1 MNYVSILK
9 DSFEKPFDINSY
21 RNFIVNFL
29 KGSEL
34 KQING
39 LRSAE
44 IFAEFSYYV
53 QGFALVAEYTSP
65 KREKVGIYAVKLKA
79 GRDIEKA
86 RSKQRNFIARLIKDN
101 NFSAAIVAFYLDEET
116 KWRLSFV
123 RMDYE
128 FIKGKVTTS
137 LTPAK
142 RYSYL
147 VGKNEPCHTAQ
158 ESLLPI
164 FEEENFNPTVDSI
177 EKAFSVEKVTKQFFE
192 KYKEKY
198 LQLKEYLSTNEAFCS
213 EAKRCMRSEDENLIE
228 KFSEQFSKK
237 FMGQLVFLYFLQK
250 KGWLGV
256 KALKSEISEKE
267 YKDIYYY
274 NSITREFAPR
284 VYNKVAENFYRLNAN
299 EVKAL
304 TPKQEEM
311 LAMCVKGNAW
321 GTGSR
326 TFVRDLFEIAKKA
339 HENFFDD
346 YLEPLFY
353 EGLNQE
359 RKADNYYARLHCR
372 IPFLNGG
379 LFEPLDNYDWENN
392 AFSIPN
398 SLFSNYDENGRDAD
412 GILDVFDRY
421 NFTMNEDEPLEKEVA
436 VDPEM
441 LGKIFENLLDVK
453 DRKSKGAFYTPREIV
468 HYMCQESLINYII
481 NKIGTPYEDT
491 KDFVLYGEI
500 MKDEDC
506 SRESTYGLSP
516 TLLMADSIFNNLK
529 EIDAALSDVR
539 VADPAV
545 GSGAFPMGMLSEIVK
560 LREIITEYFAREIC
574 LKPEYKDA
582 YKDERLKARMRAE
595 IWKLRNETR
604 NTYKLKKETMR
615 NSIYAVDIE
624 PSAVDI
630 TKLRLWLTL
639 VVEQEIDPNDPE
651 NRSPLTLPNL
661 DCNIMCGNSLI
672 DEFEGI
678 DLSFDGIISN
688 EPTHISIWDKNVE
701 IDYEKLFIAQRDYF
715 YANKHD
721 QKIELRE
728 RIFSLKQAIIDK
740 TIEGIS
746 TDKKAEFEQACKE
759 HSTPFFL
766 WKLNF
771 AKVFKEKGGF
781 DIVIGNPPYVGES
794 GNKEIFRPI
803 AKTNFGKRFY
813 MGKMDL
819 LYFFFHKGID
829 LTNSKGEIAL
839 ITTNY
844 FITATGAKKLRSDFK
859 SRTQIRKFINFDEYK
874 IFESALGQ
882 HNAITFLTK
891 NIAHPIDMK
900 SCFCK
905 ETGVFESDRLL
916 KILDGTDKN
925 SIYSI
930 VAQDKIY
937 DGDNNYIR
945 FNAQNVESSV
955 IQKMQL
961 CKTKLKDLFLV
972 NQGVVTGCDTFTKR
986 HFEKITIKDDI
997 LINDGIYVLDFENQR
1012 DVNVFNNFNKG
1023 KELCRDFYKNSDI
1036 ERYTSS
1042 NKATKKL
1049 IYFEGELDK
1058 EKYPDV
1064 YAHLLKFKQLLEA
1077 RLETYNESYHW
1088 TAIHRSRVAQIFEDA
1103 KIVLPYRAKSNAF
1116 AYNEI
1121 EWFCR
1126 SDAYVITSKQ
1136 KDFSLKALLGFL
1148 NSTLYLYWLK
1158 KQGKVKG
1165 EILELMREPVEQIPL
1180 PSVDA
1185 ETLQRIE
1192 SLVGTIIDKKENS
1205 QNTEDLEKEVD
1216 LIVYS
1221 VFNLTPDEI
1230 ALVEES
1236 IK

>member
-1 MNYVSILK
+1 MDYVSILK
-9 DSFEKPFDINSY
+9 ESFENPFNINSY

-34 KQING
+34 KPING

-65 KREKVGIYAVKLKA
+65 KREKVGVYAVKLKA

-101 NFSAAIVAFYLDEET
+101 DYAAAIVAFYLDEET

-128 FIKGKVTTS
+128 FVKGKVAS
-137 LTPAK
+137 NLTPAK

-164 FEEENFNPTVDSI
+164 FAEEDFSPTVDSI

-198 LQLKEYLSTNEAFCS
+198 LQLKEYLLSNEAFRS
-213 EAKRCMRSEDENLIE
+213 EAMRCMRSEDETQIE

-256 KALKSEISEKE
+256 KALKPEISEKE

-274 NSITREFAPR
+274 NSVTREFAPR
-284 VYNKVAENFYRLNAN
+284 VYNKIAENVYKLNAN
-299 EVKAL
+299 EVRAL
-304 TPKQEEM
+304 TSKQEEM
-311 LAMCVKGNAW
+311 LATCVKGNAW

-326 TFVRDLFEIAKKA
+326 TFVRDLFEIANKSN
-339 HENFFDD
+339 ENFFDD

-398 SLFSNYDENGRDAD
+398 SLFSNKDEKGREAD

-468 HYMCQESLINYII
+468 HYMCQESLINYIV
-481 NKIGTPYEDT
+481 NTIGTPYEDT
-491 KDFVLYGEI
+491 KDFVVYGEI

-506 SRESTYGLSP
+506 SRESTYGLNP
-516 TLLMADSIFNNLK
+516 TLLMPDSIYNNLK
-529 EIDAALSDVR
+529 EIDEALADVR

-560 LREIITEYFAREIC
+560 LREIITEYLAREIC
-574 LKPEYKDA
+574 LKPEYKDS

-630 TKLRLWLTL
+630 AKLRLWLTL

-688 EPTHISIWDKNVE
+688 EETQEISIWDKNVE

-715 YANKHD
+715 YASKHE
-721 QKIELRE
+721 QKYELRE

-740 TIEGIS
+740 TIEGIPA
-746 TDKKAEFEQACKE
+746 DKKARFEEACNE

-781 DIVIGNPPYVGES
+781 DIVIGNPPYIDSETMMNSGLSKEREFIARKYSFAKGNWDIYIAFFELGFKLSKGCLIYITPDKWVSKSFGDAMRKVVVNNIFSILEAGRDIFDSAKVDSIVTLISKRIYNFIDVYRINDKKFIYKDKSVSKSILTDPFSLDIIFSKNLSVYEKICECREKKLSNIAICENACATSDCYTLKTILFSLNSES
-794 GNKEIFRPI
+794 EFNEATHLKVINTGTI
-803 AKTNFGKRFY
+803 GRFY
-813 MGKMDL
+813 AKWGKSDMRYLKDKYAFPVVDKKAFLELFPNSYGVKSIKPKIIIKGLTL
-819 LYFFFHKGID
+819 LD
-829 LTNSKGEIAL
+829 
-839 ITTNY
+839 
-844 FITATGAKKLRSDFK
+844 
-859 SRTQIRKFINFDEYK
+859 
-874 IFESALGQ
+874 
-882 HNAITFLTK
+882 
-891 NIAHPIDMK
+891 
-900 SCFCK
+900 SC
-905 ETGVFESDRLL
+905 
-916 KILDGTDKN
+916 IDKN
-925 SIYSI
+925 GLIIPGKSTMMISS
-930 VAQDKIY
+930 DE
-937 DGDNNYIR
+937 DN
-945 FNAQNVESSV
+945 
-955 IQKMQL
+955 
-961 CKTKLKDLFLV
+961 LFFLM
-972 NQGVVTGCDTFTKR
+972 
-986 HFEKITIKDDI
+986 
-997 LINDGIYVLDFENQR
+997 
-1012 DVNVFNNFNKG
+1012 
-1023 KELCRDFYKNSDI
+1023 
-1036 ERYTSS
+1036 
-1042 NKATKKL
+1042 A
-1049 IYFEGELDK
+1049 
-1058 EKYPDV
+1058 
-1064 YAHLLKFKQLLEA
+1064 
-1077 RLETYNESYHW
+1077 
-1088 TAIHRSRVAQIFEDA
+1088 
-1103 KIVLPYRAKSNAF
+1103 
-1116 AYNEI
+1116 
-1121 EWFCR
+1121 
-1126 SDAYVITSKQ
+1126 
-1136 KDFSLKALLGFL
+1136 FL
-1148 NSTLYLYWLK
+1148 NSKLPLFYIKQKYASSSYNGGINFSKDMINDLPISK
-1158 KQGKVKG
+1158 KLLDRKEELVLLAKAIYNNQNNNYCDNRDSIED
-1165 EILELMREPVEQIPL
+1165 EIDDI
-1180 PSVDA
+1180 
-1185 ETLQRIE
+1185 
-1192 SLVGTIIDKKENS
+1192 
-1205 QNTEDLEKEVD
+1205 
-1216 LIVYS
+1216 
-1221 VFNLTPDEI
+1221 VFNCYNLSAEQI

-1236 IK
+1236 VK